1 MQKYLFSLFVLFL
14 SCSKDVTTLQTK
26 FSGIISLNT
35 NLSASEPFSNY
46 TAEYQTAFNSGA
58 RGAQTAAPW
67 GSLNPT
73 GTTYDFAA
81 LSNSFFGLGTLKN
94 IGFEAIFLNIPIIAI
109 DKRSMPAD
117 IIGLA
122 FDDPTVKSRFRLL
135 IDAIK
140 DQLNDK
146 VKYVAF
152 GNEVDTY
159 FATRPT
165 EWTAYKSLIDDAR
178 SYLKTLKPNI
188 QVAVT
193 TTFTGASSSF
203 PVQVST
209 LNSNMDVIALTY
221 YPINNNFIPLDPT
234 TVKDDV
240 AKMIALAGGKP
251 LVMQEWGY
259 PSSSVLTSSEKKQTD
274 FISNSFTQL
283 KENGA
288 SVFPFVSFFKYRD
301 WNANHVQTLTGQT
314 VGQNFYEF
322 MSSLGL
328 KKNDGT
334 SKSAFQIIEME
345 LKK

>member
-1 MQKYLFSLFVLFL
+1 MQKYLFSFLVLFL
-14 SCSKDVTTLQTK
+14 SCSKDEPTLQTK

-46 TAEYQTAFNSGA
+46 LAEYQAAYNAGA

-81 LSNSFFGLGTLKN
+81 LSNSFFGLATLKN
-94 IGFEAIFLNIPIIAI
+94 IGFDALFLNIPIIAI

-117 IIGLA
+117 IISLA
-122 FDDPTVKSRFRLL
+122 FDDPTVKSRFRGLL
-135 IDAIK
+135 DAIK
-140 DQLNDK
+140 DLLNDR

-159 FATRPT
+159 FATRPS
-165 EWTAYKSLIDDAR
+165 EWTAYRNLVEDAR

-193 TTFTGASSSF
+193 TTFSGASASV
-203 PVQVST
+203 PAEVNA
-209 LNSNMDVIALTY
+209 LNSTMDVVALTY
-221 YPINNNFIPLDPT
+221 YPISTNFIPRDPV

-240 AKMIALAGGKP
+240 AKMLLLANGKP
-251 LVMQEWGY
+251 IVMQEWGY
-259 PSSSVLTSSEKKQTD
+259 PSSSVLTSSDKKQSD

-283 KENGA
+283 KEKGP

-301 WNANHVQTLTGQT
+301 WNAAYVQMLTNQTAGQS
-314 VGQNFYEF
+314 FYEF
-322 MSSLGL
+322 MASLGL

-334 SKSAFQIIEME
+334 SKSAFQIIEVE